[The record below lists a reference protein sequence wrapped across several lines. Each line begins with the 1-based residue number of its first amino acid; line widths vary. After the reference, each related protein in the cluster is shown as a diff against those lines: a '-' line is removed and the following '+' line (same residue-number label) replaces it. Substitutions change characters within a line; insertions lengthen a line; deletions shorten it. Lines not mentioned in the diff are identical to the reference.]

1 MDEAASLMKV
11 NVLHLL
17 LITMS
22 SSYSDNSDS
31 EESSIPAF
39 IRDLDHVCDSSDE
52 TDQQN
57 DNEPIDRYEGDE
69 QQEICLFESKSY
81 QEAIVRISERIV
93 QDHCEVREDKRDIL
107 RVVFKCKTRAENGT
121 VSSGD
126 VMTGASPTSHDHSVS
141 T

>member
-1 MDEAASLMKV
+1 MKV

-69 QQEICLFESKSY
+69 QSFHNRYSF
-81 QEAIVRISERIV
+81 RG
-93 QDHCEVREDKRDIL
+93 
-107 RVVFKCKTRAENGT
+107 VVMGLL
-121 VSSGD
+121 
-126 VMTGASPTSHDHSVS
+126 
-141 T
+141 